1 MPLPLLENVFK
12 LSGVPTHTFV
22 KATEYDRLFV
32 ALRTSGRGVVIEGP
46 SGIGKTTAV
55 AQALTELDGLDSALR
70 LSARS
75 ADDRDFIA
83 ELPSLRDAGPVVID
97 DFHRLEEPL
106 RRRIADFLKVLADE
120 ERTDSKL
127 IVVGINKAGDSLV
140 SFAPDL
146 STRIDIIRL
155 EANPDKS
162 VRELIEKGERALNV
176 AIGAQ
181 NSIVHEANGSFF
193 LAQMLCHNLCLEA
206 HVTEAHD
213 SEKPRRIA
221 MGFER
226 VRARVMDELS
236 YKFRDVTLQ
245 FARGPKL
252 RREGRAPYLHI
263 LRWLAEADEWS
274 ITLDHE
280 IDAHP
285 EQRQSVNQ
293 VVEKGFLENLLH
305 SNPRF
310 SDILHY
316 EPSTTVL
323 TVEDPQFV
331 FYLRNILWTK
341 FAMQVGYFRAQFPSK
356 YDFALSFAGSE
367 RKIAKYL
374 FEILTEMEFQV
385 FFDEDEQHHIL
396 AAHVEDYLRPIYRS
410 EAQYVVCFLSNSYPT
425 RLWTKFESEQFKTR
439 FGEGAVI
446 PIWFKDAPRGMFDE
460 SSRIGGLEFDP
471 DGNHYD
477 QAVRIAEMLRKKMG
491 TPRLSPRTKLG

>member
-236 YKFRDVTLQ
+236 
-245 FARGPKL
+245 
-252 RREGRAPYLHI
+252 
-263 LRWLAEADEWS
+263 
-274 ITLDHE
+274 
-280 IDAHP
+280 
-285 EQRQSVNQ
+285 
-293 VVEKGFLENLLH
+293 
-305 SNPRF
+305 
-310 SDILHY
+310 
-316 EPSTTVL
+316 
-323 TVEDPQFV
+323 
-331 FYLRNILWTK
+331 
-341 FAMQVGYFRAQFPSK
+341 
-356 YDFALSFAGSE
+356 
-367 RKIAKYL
+367 
-374 FEILTEMEFQV
+374 
-385 FFDEDEQHHIL
+385 
-396 AAHVEDYLRPIYRS
+396 
-410 EAQYVVCFLSNSYPT
+410 
-425 RLWTKFESEQFKTR
+425 
-439 FGEGAVI
+439 
-446 PIWFKDAPRGMFDE
+446 
-460 SSRIGGLEFDP
+460 
-471 DGNHYD
+471 
-477 QAVRIAEMLRKKMG
+477 
-491 TPRLSPRTKLG
+491 